1 MSFDQPLLLGLLLT
15 VPVLLGLYLRQ
26 LRRRRR
32 LAVRHPD
39 VALVRLA
46 VGPQHRWRRHVPIAL
61 VLASLALLGVAAA
74 RPQVRTQVPIS
85 GSTFI
90 LALDLS
96 GSMCATDVAPNRLS
110 AAQSA
115 VRSFAEGQPADTKI
129 GLVLFSGF
137 AELAVPPTTDR
148 GALLAA
154 LDDAQIGRGTAIG
167 AAILKSVDAIA
178 EIDPAVPP
186 SDPVWGIDLPG
197 LPPTSGLTGGPTGG
211 LPGGSGAAPQ
221 QRPPTGSGPEGGP
234 VPEILVLLTDGANTR
249 GVTPED
255 AAAQAGDRGV
265 RIYPIGFGTR
275 NPTRMACTLQQY
287 GGYEPRFTGRD
298 LTRPGAAPDQTY
310 LLVDE
315 PALRAVAKRTGGE
328 YFAAKDADELN
339 QVLAALP
346 KHLSLQF
353 RQLDLSAGFALV
365 AAALLVAGLVV
376 SLRRSPLL

>member
-1 MSFDQPLLLGLLLT
+1 MSFDQPLLLGVLLA

-26 LRRRRR
+26 LQRRRR

-46 VGPQHRWRRHVPIAL
+46 AGPQHRWRRHVPIAL
-61 VLASLALLGVAAA
+61 VLAALALLGVAAA

-96 GSMCATDVAPNRLS
+96 GSMCATDVSPNRLS

-115 VRSFAEGQPADTKI
+115 VRSFAEGQPANTKI

-148 GALLAA
+148 GTLLAA

-186 SDPVWGIDLPG
+186 SDPVSGLDLPG
-197 LPPTSGLTGGPTGG
+197 LPPAGGPAGGPTTG
-211 LPGGSGAAPQ
+211 PSGGSGTNPQ
-221 QRPPTGSGPEGGP
+221 QTPPTRSGPKGGP

-275 NPTRMACTLQQY
+275 NPTRMACTVQQY

>member
-221 QRPPTGSGPEGGP
+221 QRPPTGSGPKGGP

-346 KHLSLQF
+346 KHVSLQF